1 MTMTS
6 KITGSVCNAVP
17 INQPCK
23 SAVIDQIANVF
34 ITAFIIWD
42 IATGN
47 QLIISLSKCQ
57 FIPLCFVFIY
67 NLIYQ
72 IDKIKAVLSELNFF
86 VLNFRHQTHT
96 PSISANRF
104 ALMK

>member
-17 INQPCK
+17 INQTCK

-42 IATGN
+42 
-47 QLIISLSKCQ
+47 
-57 FIPLCFVFIY
+57 
-67 NLIYQ
+67 
-72 IDKIKAVLSELNFF
+72 
-86 VLNFRHQTHT
+86 
-96 PSISANRF
+96 
-104 ALMK
+104 